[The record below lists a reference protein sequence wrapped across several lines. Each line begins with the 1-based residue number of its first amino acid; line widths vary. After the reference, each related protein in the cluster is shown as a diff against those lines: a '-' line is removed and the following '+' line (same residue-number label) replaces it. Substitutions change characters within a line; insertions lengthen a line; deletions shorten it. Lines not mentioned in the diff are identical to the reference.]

1 MYIDKFVAV
10 VKDVYTKKN
19 KRVKIDA
26 DDVFSAHKKA
36 LEHCNELTQD
46 VVKITNGE
54 NEIVYTLSDG
64 FVV

>member
-1 MYIDKFVAV
+1 MYIDKFVVV
-10 VKDVYTKKN
+10 VKDIYTKKN
-19 KRVKIDA
+19 TRVKIDA
-26 DDVFSAHKKA
+26 DDAHSAHKKA

-46 VVKITNGE
+46 ITKITNGE